1 MLQGLK
7 KRADLNGEI
16 VVLKEWLQQKDRW
29 LCQLPESDAG
39 PAEINVKVENLQ
51 PIKKAKRPSTLSD
64 ARPAKQAN
72 SVAAPKENMRSFFE
86 RQSARKA
93 AQAQAQAEDPILV
106 EDEDGS
112 PMLRRKRK
120 TAPAS
125 AAGSGASVGAP
136 SPSPH
141 SRSAGSPSPMRRI
154 RTKSSEKTVE
164 QIYQKKTQLEHI
176 LLRPDSYVG
185 SVERQH
191 QEQWIRD
198 TDGSMVLK
206 QLSFIPALYKIF
218 DEILVNAADNLI
230 RDPSMDTIKISI
242 DRKKCLIS
250 VWNNGKGLPIEVHKE
265 HGCYVPEL
273 VFGHLLTSDNYNDSE
288 KKVVGGRNGYGAK
301 LTNIYS
307 KTFVVETVDSSCQK
321 RYRQVWRNNMT
332 SRDEPEISKCQGQ
345 DYTSV
350 TFEPDLPRFGM
361 TALEDDIV
369 SLMERRAY
377 DVAASTRGR
386 CRVFLNQKELEV
398 KSFEDY
404 VGLFLKKDD
413 FRRAETYGDRWQ
425 VAVALT
431 NGSGF
436 RQVSFVNSICTSRG
450 GTHVN
455 YVTDQVVARLM
466 EDLGQKAEKAGH
478 LSVKPQHVRNHLWLF
493 VNCLIENPAFD
504 SQTKETLTTKKERFG
519 SRCELSDELLQ
530 GIAESGLIE
539 SLKEWSMAMGKS
551 ELARHLNKSDLGLQ
565 KRLFGVPKLED
576 ANKAGTKESQDCTLI
591 VTEGDSAK
599 ALAVAGLS
607 IVGRD
612 HYGVFP
618 LRGKLRNVRELT
630 VKQMMENKEIESL
643 MKIMAFDASK
653 EYVDTKGLRYG
664 SLMIMADQ
672 DFDGS
677 HIKGLVI
684 NFIEHWFP
692 GLLHC
697 EGFLREFVTPI
708 VKCSRGSEVVSFFT
722 VPEYEAWKKNNDDG
736 RGWTCK
742 YYKGLG
748 TSTSAEAREYFSELQ
763 QHELTF
769 LTNEADR
776 ALVDMAFNGKKADQR
791 KEWISRCSGEE
802 YVDHSQPT
810 LTLNDFVNKELVLW
824 AKYDVERAIPSVVD
838 GLKPGQ
844 RKVLFS
850 AFLKRLTQEMKVAQ
864 FSGFVAEKSAYHHG
878 EGSLQQTIIG
888 MAQNFVGSNNVNL
901 LTPSGQFGT
910 RMARGKDHAAPRY
923 IFTRLSPTTRFLFP
937 SADDPVLT
945 YQSEEG
951 MKIEPK
957 WYCPVIPMVLVNG
970 ADGIGVGW
978 STFVPNYNP
987 RDIIRNCRRLLKKES
1002 LEPML
1007 PWYRGFRGNIA
1018 QMPEQEGRFE
1028 TVGVVQ
1034 HRGLTRLEITEL
1046 PLRRWTQDYKEWIL
1060 EHMHG
1065 DDGKRAMISEFRE
1078 YHTDNTVHFSLSMLP
1093 DKVAQAEQKGLEKAL
1108 HLKSSM
1114 SLNNMFLFDSDGKL
1128 KKYSSPEEILKDFAK
1143 TRLEVY
1149 QLRKDHLIRELAK
1162 EAALMSE
1169 KARFI
1174 QMVAEGQLKVE
1185 SRPTREVTEEMQR
1198 LGFRTKQDIDA
1209 GKVEIAEL
1217 KSPRRHKKRRVI
1229 DVQDEDVD
1237 LSGKDGYEYLL
1248 KMKLWTLTK
1257 ERAEKLMQELEQRL
1271 TKLKELQKMTLEEM
1285 WENDLL
1291 ALESALD
1298 AWEAQEAKE
1307 QKEAERLS
1315 KKQGRDFED
1324 NSVNQQCVLVL
1335 SNSFSQIKRIRTARF
1350 QGARRGGKGKL
1361 IARKGAAEEKEEE
1374 DTELPDAIN
1383 AAFVCREFDALL
1395 AFTKAGHVF
1404 KLQALD
1410 VPLQQHKDVSV
1421 PIEELAPVLPKNDGV
1436 TAVIAVPHALKDQD
1450 SEFAIIVTA
1459 MGWAKRVPLSGFR
1472 TLRPGKLTVACPLNE
1487 DDELR
1492 WVHRAGL
1499 QDLLVT
1505 VSESGAALCSQAS
1518 NLRSSTLKAK
1528 CMPWMKLRGDSLG
1541 GSGICHLTADAA
1553 AELPTGAGAGK
1564 KQRMSG
1570 FQLWIKENKLAPSA
1584 EVGQKWREL
1593 ASEEKEQWQAK
1604 AKALSLSGPATAAG
1618 SDDDSDENPVA
1629 ADASEASAPV
1639 EAAAA
1644 RGVLQRIQQF
1654 MGRSKDAASAAVT
1667 AAPESE
1673 PVEAVEAEQED
1684 EGSGGEPS
1692 PTSPSGSGSGAW
1704 QKLMAAQSVLIV
1716 TRGGMGK
1723 RLPLSELKLVPR
1735 NRTGQQAIKLGK
1747 RPSQDD
1753 AVCAICIT
1761 GSQSLPKLPRR
1772 PKAPQ
1777 ELYQDSLLRDGN
1789 DLESATPF
1797 ESLSA
1802 KQQGH
1807 FQQEHESEES
1817 AYQEAV
1823 KKRKKVEEELKEQLG
1838 QVLLCSSGGAI
1849 LRLPVSQVELCK
1861 KRVAGRCLMKV
1872 DAEIDSVISAALIS
1886 AVDAEK
1892 DEIAEVA
1899 AFGAVGVT
1907 THFTRI

>member
-1 MLQGLK
+1 M
-7 KRADLNGEI
+7 
-16 VVLKEWLQQKDRW
+16 
-29 LCQLPESDAG
+29 
-39 PAEINVKVENLQ
+39 
-51 PIKKAKRPSTLSD
+51 
-64 ARPAKQAN
+64 
-72 SVAAPKENMRSFFE
+72 
-86 RQSARKA
+86 
-93 AQAQAQAEDPILV
+93 
-106 EDEDGS
+106 
-112 PMLRRKRK
+112 
-120 TAPAS
+120 
-125 AAGSGASVGAP
+125 
-136 SPSPH
+136 
-141 SRSAGSPSPMRRI
+141 
-154 RTKSSEKTVE
+154 
-164 QIYQKKTQLEHI
+164 
-176 LLRPDSYVG
+176 
-185 SVERQH
+185 
-191 QEQWIRD
+191 
-198 TDGSMVLK
+198 
-206 QLSFIPALYKIF
+206 
-218 DEILVNAADNLI
+218 
-230 RDPSMDTIKISI
+230 
-242 DRKKCLIS
+242 
-250 VWNNGKGLPIEVHKE
+250 KG
-265 HGCYVPEL
+265 
-273 VFGHLLTSDNYNDSE
+273 GHHHP
-288 KKVVGGRNGYGAK
+288 VR
-301 LTNIYS
+301 
-307 KTFVVETVDSSCQK
+307 
-321 RYRQVWRNNMT
+321 
-332 SRDEPEISKCQGQ
+332 
-345 DYTSV
+345 
-350 TFEPDLPRFGM
+350 
-361 TALEDDIV
+361 
-369 SLMERRAY
+369 
-377 DVAASTRGR
+377 
-386 CRVFLNQKELEV
+386 
-398 KSFEDY
+398 SFEDY
-404 VGLFLKKDD
+404 VSLFLKEDD

-466 EDLGQKAEKAGH
+466 EDLGQKAEKTGNLA
-478 LSVKPQHVRNHLWLF
+478 VKPQHVRNHLWIF

-618 LRGKLRNVRELT
+618 LRGKLRNVRELS

-692 GLLHC
+692 GLLQC

-769 LTNEADR
+769 LTNEGDR

-810 LTLNDFVNKELVLW
+810 LTLDDFVNKELVLW
-824 AKYDVERAIPSVVD
+824 AKYDVERAIPSVID

-844 RKVLFS
+844 RKVLYS
-850 AFLKRLTQEMKVAQ
+850 AFLKKLTQEMKVAQ

-878 EGSLQQTIIG
+878 EASLQQTIIG

-901 LTPSGQFGT
+901 LAPSGQFGT
-910 RMARGKDHAAPRY
+910 RMAGGKDHAAPRY

-937 SADDPVLT
+937 SDDDPVLT

-957 WYCPVIPMVLVNG
+957 WYCPVIPLVLVNG

-987 RDIIRNCRRLLKKES
+987 RDIIRNCRRFLKKES

-1007 PWYRGFRGNIA
+1007 PWYRGFRGSIA

-1028 TVGVVQ
+1028 TMGVVQ

-1060 EHMHG
+1060 EQMHG
-1065 DDGKRAMISEFRE
+1065 DEGKRAMISEFRE

-1108 HLKSSM
+1108 HLKSSI

-1143 TRLEVY
+1143 TRLQVY
-1149 QLRKDHLIRELAK
+1149 QLRKDHQIRELAK

-1185 SRPTREVTEEMQR
+1185 SRPTKEVTEEMQR

-1217 KSPRRHKKRRVI
+1217 KSPRRERKKRRVI

-1237 LSGKDGYEYLL
+1237 LSGRDGYEYLL

-1257 ERAEKLMQELEQRL
+1257 ERAEKLIQQLEKRL
-1271 TKLKELQKMTLEEM
+1271 AQLKELQKMTLEEM
-1285 WENDLL
+1285 WEKDLL

-1298 AWEAQEAKE
+1298 SWEAQEMKE

-1315 KKQGRDFED
+1315 KKQGLRDFED

-1350 QGARRGGKGKL
+1350 HGARRGGKGKF

-1374 DTELPDAIN
+1374 DTAELPDAIN

-1410 VPLQQHKDVSV
+1410 VPLQQTKDVSV
-1421 PIEELAPVLPKNDGV
+1421 PIEQLAPVLPKNDGV

-1450 SEFAIIVTA
+1450 SEFAVIVTA
-1459 MGWAKRVPLSGFR
+1459 QGWAKRVPLSGFCN
-1472 TLRPGKLTVACPLNE
+1472 LRPGKLTLACPLNE
-1487 DDELR
+1487 GDELR

-1528 CMPWMKLRGDSLG
+1528 CIPCMKLRGDSLG
-1541 GSGICHLTADAA
+1541 GSGICHLSADAV
-1553 AELPTGAGAGK
+1553 AEMPTGSAGEK
-1564 KQRMSG
+1564 RRMTG
-1570 FQLWIKENKLAPSA
+1570 FVLWLRENKLSPSA
-1584 EVGQKWREL
+1584 EAGQKWREL
-1593 ASEEKEQWQAK
+1593 PSGEKEQWQAK
-1604 AKALSLSGPATAAG
+1604 AKALSLPSGPTTAAG
-1618 SDDDSDENPVA
+1618 SDDDSDGDPVA
-1629 ADASEASAPV
+1629 DADAEASAPLAV
-1639 EAAAA
+1639 EAAVASA
-1644 RGVLQRIQQF
+1644 PRGGMLQRIQQF
-1654 MGRSKDAASAAVT
+1654 MGRSKDASTSATVA
-1667 AAPESE
+1667 ESE
-1673 PVEAVEAEQED
+1673 PVEAVETVEVED

-1692 PTSPSGSGSGAW
+1692 PTSPSGGGSGAW
-1704 QKLMAAQSVLIV
+1704 QKFMAAQSVLFV
-1716 TRGGMGK
+1716 TSGGMGK
-1723 RLPLSELKLVPR
+1723 RLPLSELKLLPR

-1747 RPSQDD
+1747 RPGQDD

-1761 GSQSLPKLPRR
+1761 GSQSLSKLPRR

-1777 ELYQDSLLRDGN
+1777 ELYQESLLRDGL

-1802 KQQGH
+1802 KQQGR

-1823 KKRKKVEEELKEQLG
+1823 KTRKAKEEELKEQLG

-1849 LRLPVSQVELCK
+1849 LRLPVSQVEVCK

-1872 DAEIDSVISAALIS
+1872 DASDSVISMALIS
-1886 AVDAEK
+1886 SVDAEK
-1892 DEIAEVA
+1892 DDLTLHSEECAGEAPAADDGDDDMGRVFSSLRKPLWRANFAMAEWRGSDEAEMDMRPEAIVSRLYLKVEYETLLRLPKNSEYLVFTIRPYMDPLPAWSATPLACQSLAREIRRLPEAVLDYKGLGEPAVRSATLAFLDAVCA
-1899 AFGAVGVT
+1899 ASGVVES
-1907 THFTRI
+1907 